1 MHRVL
6 TETQFC
12 EFCRESVD
20 NQADYAKVVGR
31 RAKLDRGRVQ
41 ERPFEDG
48 VRVQGDLRGALLRE
62 GLRESVQAEGR
73 QLRSLQL

>member
-1 MHRVL
+1 MNINGD
-6 TETQFC
+6 TICANYF
-12 EFCRESVD
+12 RESVD

-41 ERPFEDG
+41 ERPLEDG

-62 GLRESVQAEGR
+62 GLREPVQAEGR

>member
-1 MHRVL
+1 M
-6 TETQFC
+6 
-12 EFCRESVD
+12 
-20 NQADYAKVVGR
+20 VGR
-31 RAKLDRGRVQ
+31 GAELDGGRVQ

-48 VRVQGDLRGALLRE
+48 VRVPSDLRGPLLRE